1 MNDNKRLISI
11 NLKFEYIYFI
21 LFIGVYFL
29 PKKYKNL
36 MNIIIM
42 SQFNLSH
49 IFV

>member
-21 LFIGVYFL
+21 LFIEFIFFL
-29 PKKYKNL
+29 KNIKNL